1 MAYPQT
7 PDAGEHR
14 VVPTDQARQGEAT
27 GHVRYVLASS
37 LVLAVLAGVVLYV
50 LHVI

>member
-7 PDAGEHR
+7 PDATEHR
-14 VVPTDQARQGEAT
+14 VVPTEQARQGEAT

-37 LVLAVLAGVVLYV
+37 LVLAMLAGILLYV
-50 LHVI
+50 LYFT

>member
-7 PDAGEHR
+7 PSEHR
-14 VVPTDQARQGEAT
+14 VVPTEHARQGEAT

-37 LVLAVLAGVVLYV
+37 LVLAVLAGVFLYV